1 MSGIKIYLK
10 YSSKDKLQLPVVP
23 EELSLE
29 SPFGVNRVSVA
40 HYGSVTIPGYRDLHG
55 LTLTSFFPKHYNPS
69 YCAYKSFKSPEVN
82 RKKIEK
88 WRDARKPIQLIITG
102 FDISMPVLI
111 EDFECKAQAGSP
123 GDIYYTMKLVQYK
136 KPPSTKV
143 QPKVKTA
150 SAKNTGKKGI
160 RASKTS
166 KKTVTKNTKYTV
178 KKDDCLWNIS
188 KKFYGDATKWRRIYV
203 ANKKVI
209 GANPDLIYPGQKLV
223 IPK

>member
-1 MSGIKIYLK
+1 MAGIKIYLK

-23 EELSLE
+23 EELTLE
-29 SPFGVNRVSVA
+29 SPFGVNKVNVA
-40 HYGSVTIPGYRDLHG
+40 HKGAVTIPGYRDLKSIS
-55 LTLTSFFPKHYNPS
+55 LDSFFPKHYNAG
-69 YCAYKSFKSPEVN
+69 YCSYKSFKAPETI

-88 WRDARKPIQLIITG
+88 WRNARKPLQLIITG

-111 EDFECKAQAGSP
+111 EEFDCSAKAGEP
-123 GDIYYTMKLVQYK
+123 GDIYYKMKLIQDV

-143 QPKVKTA
+143 QPKKKKASVKNA
-150 SAKNTGKKGI
+150 GKKGT
-160 RASKTS
+160 RAPKTS

-178 KKDDCLWNIS
+178 KKGDCLWNIS
-188 KKFYGDATKWRRIYV
+188 KKYYGDATKWRRIYS

>member
-1 MSGIKIYLK
+1 MAGIKVYLK

-23 EELSLE
+23 EELALE
-29 SPFGVNRVSVA
+29 SPFGVNKIEVA
-40 HYGSVTIPGYRDLHG
+40 HKGAITIPGYRDLKSIA
-55 LTLTSFFPKHYNPS
+55 LDSFFPKHYNAS
-69 YCAYKSFKSPEVN
+69 YCSYKSFKSPESN

-102 FDISMPVLI
+102 FDVSMPVLI
-111 EDFECKAQAGSP
+111 EEFECKAQAGSP
-123 GDIYYTMKLVQYK
+123 GDIYYTMKLVQYN

-150 SAKNTGKKGI
+150 SAKSTGKKGT
-160 RASKTS
+160 RTSKTS
-166 KKTVTKNTKYTV
+166 KKAVTKNTKYTV

-188 KKFYGDATKWRRIYV
+188 KKFYGDATKWRRIYNV
-203 ANKKVI
+203 NKKVI
-209 GANPDLIYPGQKLV
+209 GANPDLIYAGQKLV